1 MKSSFQRQLQSFSRE
16 SRTPGLTPRRRWP
29 CSASMKRYLQW
40 LVLTALVCSLPS
52 CGLPGAA
59 VRSTSRLVQS
69 AGGLLGP
76 AAAAA
81 AL

>member
-1 MKSSFQRQLQSFSRE
+1 
-16 SRTPGLTPRRRWP
+16 
-29 CSASMKRYLQW
+29 MKRFLQW
-40 LVLTALVCSLPS
+40 IALTALVVSLPS

-59 VRSTSRLVQS
+59 ARSTGNLARSL
-69 AGGLLGP
+69 GGLIGP

>member
-1 MKSSFQRQLQSFSRE
+1 MKKALRWLALAVMITS
-16 SRTPGLTPRRRWP
+16 LT
-29 CSASMKRYLQW
+29 
-40 LVLTALVCSLPS
+40 S

-59 VRSTSRLVQS
+59 VRSAGRLAQA

>member
-1 MKSSFQRQLQSFSRE
+1 MK
-16 SRTPGLTPRRRWP
+16 TIVRW
-29 CSASMKRYLQW
+29 L
-40 LVLTALVCSLPS
+40 ALAVVVSLLGS

-59 VRSTSRLVQS
+59 VRSAGRLAQA

-76 AAAAA
+76 AAGL